1 MRTARFQ
8 TRVLLVLL
16 VALGACLATAPGA
29 LAQKRTCK
37 NAGAQAGQ
45 VSQRKLA
52 RATVCLLNNQRR
64 ARGLRPLKMSKR
76 LGGAARGHSAE
87 MAQSNYFSHDS
98 RSGASFLDRIRRAG
112 YLRRARRWSVG
123 ENIAWGTGRLSTP
136 RSIVRAC
143 SPELLTPQHCAERPL
158 PWPSSPSDG
167 WVSSS
172 PAICACAVVQP
183 VASVR
188 PAAFWLAYFR
198 SPSLLRWRLPRTIPT

>member
-1 MRTARFQ
+1 MRPARFQ

-37 NAGAQAGQ
+37 DAGAQAGQ

-123 ENIAWGTGRLSTP
+123 ENIAWGTGSLSTP
-136 RSIVRAC
+136 RSIVRAWMR
-143 SPELLTPQHCAERPL
+143 SPGHRANILQGSFRHIGIGLSFGAPVRAA
-158 PWPSSPSDG
+158 G
-167 WVSSS
+167 
-172 PAICACAVVQP
+172 P
-183 VASVR
+183 VAATYTTDFGTR
-188 PAAFWLAYFR
+188 G
-198 SPSLLRWRLPRTIPT
+198 